1 MVRYSLD
8 CWDTTCYAFGGLNIM
23 PEKLAKAFR
32 AEGITATL
40 GKIALHPKLLSLS
53 AIGV

>member
-1 MVRYSLD
+1 MGER
-8 CWDTTCYAFGGLNIM
+8 
-23 PEKLAKAFR
+23 LAKAFK

-40 GKIALHPKLLSLS
+40 GNIALHPKLLSLS